1 VFSFSFWWIR
11 FSCTW
16 NRGKWGWFQGYF
28 WGSSLESG
36 WWLDGNTWCS
46 TEAPKE
52 LLRFVNFDWDT
63 SHFPFSL
70 FIICSVEVA
79 WKYCEVH
86 WIWKVK
92 CKLEFLS
99 VGSWYKTSQ
108 NSTEMIW
115 RKYVVII
122 FLIGYLFLLL
132 NRSVILS
139 N

>member
-1 VFSFSFWWIR
+1 LSLCFFSFWWIR

-16 NRGKWGWFQGYF
+16 NRGKLGWFQGF
-28 WGSSLESG
+28 LGIIFGIGLMVG
-36 WWLDGNTWCS
+36 CLDENTWSS
-46 TEAPKE
+46 TKAPEE

-63 SHFPFSL
+63 YRFPFSL
-70 FIICSVEVA
+70 FIIYSVEVA
-79 WKYCEVH
+79 WKYCKVH

-92 CKLEFLS
+92 CELEFMS

-122 FLIGYLFLLL
+122 FLIG
-132 NRSVILS
+132 
-139 N
+139 